1 MNDGLV
7 PDGTVAT
14 DGGKLQAL
22 WALREGI
29 AEAVRHEG
37 TSYHVRETPCELIK
51 SHVCCNEVFSCAA
64 KLLLCLCLQ
73 YDVSDPHLAACIALR
88 SAVLQVS
95 HGSLSPCLCSTTSP
109 YHWRTT
115 TKWLNV

>member
-37 TSYHVRETPCELIK
+37 TSYHVREPPT
-51 SHVCCNEVFSCAA
+51 
-64 KLLLCLCLQ
+64 
-73 YDVSDPHLAACIALR
+73 
-88 SAVLQVS
+88 
-95 HGSLSPCLCSTTSP
+95 
-109 YHWRTT
+109 
-115 TKWLNV
+115 